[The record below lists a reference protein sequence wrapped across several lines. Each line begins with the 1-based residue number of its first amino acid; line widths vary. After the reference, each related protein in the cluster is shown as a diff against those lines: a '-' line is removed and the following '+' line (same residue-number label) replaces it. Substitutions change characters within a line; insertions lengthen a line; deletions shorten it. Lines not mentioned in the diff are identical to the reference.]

1 MHPAV
6 IGVLAAGLG
15 LIGLLALAPSL
26 PPRTV
31 YRLAANLACLWAAI
45 AAAAALYT
53 H

>member
-1 MHPAV
+1 MPAALT
-6 IGVLAAGLG
+6 GALLAMLA
-15 LIGLLALAPSL
+15 LIGLLAVSPSL

-31 YRLAANLACLWAAI
+31 HRLALELACIWAAI

>member
-1 MHPAV
+1 ML
-6 IGVLAAGLG
+6 VLICTLLPSLA
-15 LIGLLALAPSL
+15 LIGLLALSPSL

-31 YRLAANLACLWAAI
+31 RALALELAGIWAAI

>member
-1 MHPAV
+1 MPLAL
-6 IGVLAAGLG
+6 VLLPSLA
-15 LIGLLALAPSL
+15 LIGLLAVAPSL

-31 YRLAANLACLWAAI
+31 HRLAFELACIWAAV